1 MEKNDFLLYNE
12 IIYHIHTCQDMDDLK
27 RSILAQVKLMIPYT
41 YASLIVV
48 EIDPETREIRHS
60 DPFCLPDSFTAL
72 EEAWIDRDHQDE
84 SFWVSHAPESIVVR
98 SSDLTGEARLESP
111 IFQELYQQY
120 NIYDTMSMNLAYDHQ
135 VMALLTLYRTRADG
149 VFTDQEAFYLRALA
163 GHVNYA
169 YYTMAQR
176 EASKPPKTRTP
187 VPWMS
192 ALEEIPMEKNDFLL
206 YNEIIYHIHTCQ
218 DMDDLK
224 RSILAQVK
232 LMIPYTYASLI
243 VVEIDPE
250 TREIRHSDPF
260 CLPDS
265 FTALEE
271 AWIDRDH
278 QDESFW
284 VSHAP
289 ESIVVRSSDLTGEAR
304 LESPIFQELYQQYNI
319 YDTMSMNLAYDHQ
332 VMALLTLYRTR
343 ADGVF
348 TDQEAF
354 YLRALAGHVN
364 YAYYTM
370 AQREA
375 SKPPKTRTMEELV
388 QDYELTRRETEILGL
403 VFQDLNNEEILD
415 QLHISRHTLLKHL
428 QNLYRKCGVSSRWDL
443 LKLRP

>member
-176 EASKPPKTRTP
+176 E
-187 VPWMS
+187 
-192 ALEEIPMEKNDFLL
+192 
-206 YNEIIYHIHTCQ
+206 
-218 DMDDLK
+218 
-224 RSILAQVK
+224 
-232 LMIPYTYASLI
+232 
-243 VVEIDPE
+243 
-250 TREIRHSDPF
+250 
-260 CLPDS
+260 
-265 FTALEE
+265 
-271 AWIDRDH
+271 
-278 QDESFW
+278 
-284 VSHAP
+284 
-289 ESIVVRSSDLTGEAR
+289 
-304 LESPIFQELYQQYNI
+304 
-319 YDTMSMNLAYDHQ
+319 
-332 VMALLTLYRTR
+332 
-343 ADGVF
+343 
-348 TDQEAF
+348 
-354 YLRALAGHVN
+354 
-364 YAYYTM
+364 
-370 AQREA
+370 
-375 SKPPKTRTMEELV
+375 
-388 QDYELTRRETEILGL
+388 TEILGL

-415 QLHISRHTLLKHL
+415 RLHISRHTLLKHL